1 LEVWCDTLMYMNIIA
16 ADKQLIHFFRRISLP
31 IARFSLFVI
40 FFWFGTL
47 KLLGFSPATE
57 LVHTLFNS
65 TLAWLLP
72 FATFYTIFALFEM
85 LIGILF
91 LIRGAERVVM
101 PLLLIHMIT
110 TALPL
115 FVLPNVTFTAPMVP
129 TMEGQY
135 IIKNLALIAAAIGIA
150 SHLHPFKK

>member
-1 LEVWCDTLMYMNIIA
+1 MAMNIA
-16 ADKQLIHFFRRISLP
+16 NTDQKLISFFRKINIP
-31 IARFSLFVI
+31 FARFSLFVI

-72 FATFYTIFALFEM
+72 FATFYTLFALFEM
-85 LIGILF
+85 LIGVLF
-91 LIRGAERVVM
+91 LIRGTERIVM

-110 TALPL
+110 TTLPL
-115 FVLPNVTFTAPMVP
+115 FVLSSVTFTAPFVP

-150 SHLHPFKK
+150 SQLRPLKS

>member
-1 LEVWCDTLMYMNIIA
+1 MNIQQ
-16 ADKQLIHFFRRISLP
+16 ADTALITFFRRISVP
-31 IARFSLFVI
+31 FARFSLFVI

-47 KLLGFSPATE
+47 KLIGLSPAGP
-57 LVHTLFNS
+57 LVHMLFDS

-72 FATFYTIFALFEM
+72 FGTFYAGFALFEM

-91 LIRGAERVVM
+91 LIRGTERIVM
-101 PLLLIHMIT
+101 PLLFIHMIT

-115 FVLPNVTFTAPMVP
+115 FVMTSATFTAPFVP

-150 SHLHPFKK
+150 SHLRPFKK

>member
-1 LEVWCDTLMYMNIIA
+1 MNI
-16 ADKQLIHFFRRISLP
+16 ADTDQKLITFFRKISVP
-31 IARFSLFVI
+31 FARFSLFII

-47 KLLGFSPATE
+47 KLLDLSPATP
-57 LVHTLFNS
+57 LVHTLFDS

-72 FATFYTIFALFEM
+72 FTTFYMLFALFEII
-85 LIGILF
+85 IGILF
-91 LIRGAERVVM
+91 LVRGTERIVM

-115 FVLPNVTFTAPMVP
+115 FVLTGGTFSAPFVP

-150 SHLHPFKK
+150 SHLRPFKK

>member
-1 LEVWCDTLMYMNIIA
+1 MYMNIA
-16 ADKQLIHFFRRISLP
+16 NTDQKLISFFRRISVP
-31 IARFSLFVI
+31 FARFSLFVI

-72 FATFYTIFALFEM
+72 FATFYTLFALFEM

-91 LIRGAERVVM
+91 LIRGTERIVM

-115 FVLPNVTFTAPMVP
+115 FILPTATFTQPFVP

-150 SHLHPFKK
+150 SHLRPLKKL

>member
-1 LEVWCDTLMYMNIIA
+1 MNIA
-16 ADKQLIHFFRRISLP
+16 KTDQKLISFFRRISVP
-31 IARFSLFVI
+31 FARFSLFVI
-40 FFWFGTL
+40 FFWFGIL

-72 FATFYTIFALFEM
+72 FATFFTLFALFEM

-91 LIRGAERVVM
+91 LIRGTERIVM

-115 FVLPNVTFTAPMVP
+115 FVLSSATFTAPFVP

-150 SHLHPFKK
+150 SHLRPLKK

>member
-1 LEVWCDTLMYMNIIA
+1 MNIA
-16 ADKQLIHFFRRISLP
+16 KTDRTLINFFRKISVP
-31 IARFSLFVI
+31 FARFSLFVI
-40 FFWFGTL
+40 FFWFGAL
-47 KLLGFSPATE
+47 KLIGLSPAGP
-57 LVHTLFNS
+57 LVHTLFDS
-65 TLAWLLP
+65 TLAWLVP
-72 FATFYTIFALFEM
+72 FGAFYSGFALFEM

-91 LIRGAERVVM
+91 LIKGTERIVM

-115 FVLPNVTFTAPMVP
+115 FILTGGTFTAPFVP

-150 SHLHPFKK
+150 SHLQPFKK

>member
-1 LEVWCDTLMYMNIIA
+1 MNIIA
-16 ADKQLIHFFRRISLP
+16 IDSQVISFFRRISIPL
-31 IARFSLFVI
+31 ARFSLFVI

-47 KLLGFSPATE
+47 KLIGLSPAGP
-57 LVHTLFNS
+57 LVHTLFDS

-72 FATFYTIFALFEM
+72 FATFYTLFALFEM

-101 PLLLIHMIT
+101 PMLLIHMIT

-115 FVLPNVTFTAPMVP
+115 FVMTSATFTAPFVP

-135 IIKNLALIAAAIGIA
+135 IIKNLALIAAAIAIA
-150 SHLHPFKK
+150 ANLHPFKK

>member
-1 LEVWCDTLMYMNIIA
+1 MNIA
-16 ADKQLIHFFRRISLP
+16 ETDQRLITFFRKISVP
-31 IARFSLFVI
+31 FARFSLFVI

-65 TLAWLLP
+65 TVLWLMP
-72 FATFYTIFALFEM
+72 FAAFYTLFALFEM

-91 LIRGAERVVM
+91 LIRGTERIVM
-101 PLLLIHMIT
+101 PLLFIHMIT

-115 FVLPNVTFTAPMVP
+115 FLLTSATFTAPMVP

-150 SHLHPFKK
+150 SHLRPLKK